1 MRKVTILSFILLVGS
16 FILSSCTE
24 KVTTISGT
32 INKNAK
38 VLFSNVNLHICY
50 EAFLDTMVT
59 NDKGEFQLKL
69 AINKERFILI
79 VFPGSDRK
87 YILPIVP
94 GENYQIDVDKDGKL
108 IVEGANKAGI
118 ELYQSCLQYDPYTNN
133 WEVFKG
139 DSTAGRDQ
147 TIQKIKKEEL
157 QQFKVLLEEG
167 KISEQFFQL
176 IETDRDCYY
185 AFVTAW
191 LYAWDY
197 MKICRNPS
205 TTDDKVTKSKINKQ
219 LEALFAQYKPD
230 DAKIML
236 SPSWNMYAHFM
247 YIKVFQQFSL
257 KKIDKNNIE
266 QLLFEKNIPFWF
278 ARIKALFSGEHLE
291 AMLAIFLYENG
302 GPEGVNESKES
313 IPVYEYFKTTFPD
326 SPYLKYFKHLMER
339 TIEFYSGKKADAA
352 IQLIQGGDSIETL
365 TELVSRFKG
374 KKIYVDV
381 WATWCAPCRAEFEH
395 KDALGKILEENDVIP
410 LYISLDEKGQEEKWE
425 AIVYTHG
432 LKGYHFRANKPFI
445 DDLNKI
451 YMDNNHSGTTNGS
464 GKKSFSIPWYLLIDE
479 NGNIINADAPR
490 PGETDEIKKLLSK
503 S

>member
-24 KVTTISGT
+24 KLTTISGT
-32 INKNAK
+32 IDKNAK
-38 VLFSNVNLHICY
+38 VLFSNVNVDICY

-59 NDKGEFQLKL
+59 NDKGEFQLQLK
-69 AINKERFILI
+69 IGKERFVMI
-79 VFPGSDRK
+79 VFPDSDRK

-108 IVEGANKAGI
+108 IVEGANKEGI
-118 ELYQSCLQYDPYTNN
+118 ELYQSLLQYDAYTND
-133 WEVFKG
+133 WSIFKR
-139 DSTAGRDQ
+139 DSTVGRDQ

-157 QQFKVLLEEG
+157 QQFKVLLTEG
-167 KISEQFFQL
+167 KISERFYQL

-205 TTDDKVTKSKINKQ
+205 TADDKVAKSKINKQ
-219 LEALFAQYKPD
+219 MEALFAEYKPD
-230 DAKIML
+230 DARIML
-236 SPSWNMYAHFM
+236 SPSWDMYAHFM

-257 KKIDKNNIE
+257 KKIDKSNIE
-266 QLLFEKNIPFWF
+266 QLLSEKNIPFWF
-278 ARIKALFSGEHLE
+278 ARIKALFSGEQLE
-291 AMLAIFLYENG
+291 ALLAVFLYENG
-302 GPEGVNESKES
+302 GPEDFSESKES
-313 IPVYEYFKTTFPD
+313 IPVYEFFITTFPD
-326 SPYLKYFKHLMER
+326 SPYLKYFQHLMEK
-339 TIEFYSGKKADAA
+339 TIEFYSGRKADAA
-352 IQLIQGGDSIETL
+352 IKLIQGGDSIETL

-425 AIVYTHG
+425 AVIFTHG
-432 LKGYHFRANKPFI
+432 LKGYHFRADKPFI
-445 DDLNKI
+445 DNLNKI
-451 YMDNNHSGTTNGS
+451 YMGNNNSGKTKGS

-490 PGETDEIKKLLSK
+490 PGETDEIKKLFSK

>member
-1 MRKVTILSFILLVGS
+1 MRKITFFSLILLAGS
-16 FILSSCTE
+16 LILSSCTE
-24 KVTTISGT
+24 KVTIISGT
-32 INKNAK
+32 IDKNAK
-38 VLFSNVNLHICY
+38 VLFSNVNLDICY

-69 AINKERFILI
+69 KINKERFVII
-79 VFPGSDRK
+79 VFPDSGRK
-87 YILPIVP
+87 YILPLMP
-94 GENYQIDVDKDGKL
+94 GENYQIDVDKNGRL
-108 IVEGANKAGI
+108 IVEGANKEGI
-118 ELYQSCLQYDPYTNN
+118 ELYQSLLQFDTDNDN
-133 WEVFKG
+133 WNIFKG
-139 DSTAGRDQ
+139 DSTASRDQ

-157 QQFKVLLEEG
+157 QQFKVLLTKG
-167 KISEQFFQL
+167 KISEQLYQL

-191 LYAWDY
+191 LNAWDY

-205 TTDDKVTKSKINKQ
+205 TVDDEVAKSKINKQ

-230 DAKIML
+230 DPKIML
-236 SPSWNMYAHFM
+236 SPGWDMYAHFI

-257 KKIDKNNIE
+257 KKIDKCNVE
-266 QLLFEKNIPFWF
+266 QLLSDKNIPFWF
-278 ARIKALFSGEHLE
+278 VRIKTLFSGECLE

-302 GPEGVNESKES
+302 GTEGFSESKES
-313 IPVYEYFKTTFPD
+313 IPVYEYFKKTFPD
-326 SPYLKYFKHLMER
+326 SPYLKYFQHLMEK
-339 TIEFYSGKKADAA
+339 TIEFYSGKKNDAA
-352 IQLIQGGDSIETL
+352 IKLIQGGDSIETFA
-365 TELVSRFKG
+365 ELVSRFKG
-374 KKIYVDV
+374 KKMYVDV

-425 AIVYTHG
+425 AIIYTHG

-451 YMDNNHSGTTNGS
+451 YIDNNNSGKTKGS

-479 NGNIINADAPR
+479 NGNIINANAPR
-490 PGETDEIKKLLSK
+490 PGETDEIKKLFSDL
-503 S
+503 

>member
-1 MRKVTILSFILLVGS
+1 MRRITSFGLILLVGS
-16 FILSSCTE
+16 LILSSCTE

-32 INKNAK
+32 IDKNAK
-38 VLFSNVNLHICY
+38 VLYSNVNLNICN

-69 AINKERFILI
+69 AINKKRFIMI
-79 VFPGSDRK
+79 KFPDSGRK
-87 YILPIVP
+87 YRLPLMP
-94 GENYQIDVDKDGKL
+94 GENHRIDVDKDGKL
-108 IVEGANKAGI
+108 KVEGANKEGI
-118 ELYQSCLQYDPYTNN
+118 ELYQSLLQYNPGTNEWN
-133 WEVFKG
+133 LFKG
-139 DSTAGRDQ
+139 DSTGNRDQ

-157 QQFKVLLEEG
+157 EQFKKLLTEG
-167 KISEQFFQL
+167 KISKQFYQL

-205 TTDDKVTKSKINKQ
+205 TDDDEVTKAKINDHMK
-219 LEALFAQYKPD
+219 ALFAQYKPND
-230 DAKIML
+230 HKIML
-236 SPSWNMYAHFM
+236 SPSWDMYAHFV

-278 ARIKALFSGEHLE
+278 ERIKALFSGERLE

-302 GPEGVNESKES
+302 GPEGFSESKES
-313 IPVYEYFKTTFPD
+313 IPVYEYFKNNYPD
-326 SPYLKYFKHLMER
+326 SPYLKYFRHLMER
-339 TIEFYSGKKADAA
+339 TIEFYSGKKNDEA
-352 IQLIQGGDSIETL
+352 IKLIQEGDSIETL

-381 WATWCAPCRAEFEH
+381 WATWCAPCRAEFEY

-410 LYISLDEKGQEEKWE
+410 LYISLDEKKQEEKWE
-425 AIVYTHG
+425 AIIYTHS
-432 LKGYHFRANKPFI
+432 LKGYHFRANKAFI
-445 DDLNKI
+445 NDLNKI
-451 YMDNNHSGTTNGS
+451 YMDNNNSGKTNGS
-464 GKKSFSIPWYLLIDE
+464 GKKSFSIPWYLFIDE
-479 NGNIINADAPR
+479 NGNIINSNAPR
-490 PGETDEIKKLLSK
+490 PGKTDEIKKLFYK